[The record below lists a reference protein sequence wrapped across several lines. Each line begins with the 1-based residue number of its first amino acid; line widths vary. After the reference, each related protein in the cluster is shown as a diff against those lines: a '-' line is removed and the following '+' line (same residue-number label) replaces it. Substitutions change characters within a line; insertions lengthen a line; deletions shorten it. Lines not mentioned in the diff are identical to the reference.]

1 MRCFVFFVLMRCFF
15 NPVYASI
22 NGPLLCHRKKITK
35 LQYEFDGILREKEA
49 LSFEL
54 HGAKKEMEVMKKELG
69 DVKDQVVVLKSFDEE
84 GEKRQ
89 KVFEK
94 VERVRMIMIF
104 RS

>member
-1 MRCFVFFVLMRCFF
+1 M
-15 NPVYASI
+15 
-22 NGPLLCHRKKITK
+22 
-35 LQYEFDGILREKEA
+35 D
-49 LSFEL
+49 
-54 HGAKKEMEVMKKELG
+54 
-69 DVKDQVVVLKSFDEE
+69 DVKDQVFVLKSFDEE

>member
-1 MRCFVFFVLMRCFF
+1 MLVLMVLYSAIGKKLRNFNTNSMAFFV
-15 NPVYASI
+15 
-22 NGPLLCHRKKITK
+22 RKKHF
-35 LQYEFDGILREKEA
+35 L
-49 LSFEL
+49 LSFS
-54 HGAKKEMEVMKKELG
+54 AKKEMEVMKKELD
-69 DVKDQVVVLKSFDEE
+69 DVKDQVFVLKSFDEE